1 MEYIHNTS
9 GEVIP
14 RNQLVIRLGASI
26 PDGSEA
32 GDWKPVLPVDPPIA
46 GAGQVVE
53 PSAPVKSGEQW
64 GYGWSVRDLTEA
76 ELNSQQANAL
86 NAAIETNNA
95 GYEDAIASLTAGYPP
110 SEIATWERQREE
122 SVSWDADNAAATP
135 WIDIAAQA
143 RGIPRTDYLGRTYAK
158 AVLFAQAS
166 AYLTGLRQRYESAI
180 NIAVDP
186 ASVVID
192 YTLPGAP

>member
-95 GYEDAIASLTAGYPP
+95 RYEGAIASLTAGYPP

-122 SVSWDADNAAATP
+122 SVAWNADNAAGTP

-180 NIAVDP
+180 NIAIAP